1 MTQQATKAL
10 NKQVKQALEKTIDLR
25 SLAQEPPKENAQEC
39 LRLMG
44 MALKNPTAL
53 KAINGGS
60 KQRNERKQPDADKSI
75 RPHCKVSIE
84 DINWVRQQ
92 PPSVQQLWLD
102 SVAAEQFGGS
112 AHKLDTNL
120 TYKSLQKAGA
130 ALTAQGL
137 FQFEEVFGRLPSG
150 RPGLISYRVRNL
162 HGYYNR
168 FYWESSTSG
177 ETNSCD
183 DKAVHAGEKVNQL
196 GRNENHPKV
205 EEIQPDLESFQKNGQ
220 KSEELQGFQNPNNV
234 FNNPLTTYQQ
244 PTKVV
249 GMVVGSD
256 APTENPRV
264 EETAHAPLGGASP
277 QRIESASEL
286 EDLPTAM
293 DCTTLT
299 LVDAA
304 PSQSASLFAENQN
317 CGVEQKGCHEGGYS
331 AAPVAQNEECLSSA
345 IAHQKIE
352 PSRPSASLLAENLV
366 SGDEDKVDHE
376 GTCSAAPVSLNQSEI
391 FEWLDRA
398 NLGECPPLWVIQ
410 YLLDSKYYASMRA
423 TISKF
428 EKQWNLSVVNYQ
440 VQKSSEALFTAKD
453 IAIRSKARLLRME
466 KLKMASLVGQNLG
479 FDFLQECWNDD
490 PALQIVIKKLLVKFP
505 EWGIT
510 VVDGVLVKWDE

>member
-1 MTQQATKAL
+1 MT
-10 NKQVKQALEKTIDLR
+10 
-25 SLAQEPPKENAQEC
+25 
-39 LRLMG
+39 
-44 MALKNPTAL
+44 TAL

-60 KQRNERKQPDADKSI
+60 KQRSDRKQADADKSI

-102 SVAAEQFGGS
+102 SIAAEQFGGS
-112 AHKLDTNL
+112 AHKLHTNL

-130 ALTAQGL
+130 ALSAQGL

-168 FYWESSTSG
+168 FYWESSTSE
-177 ETNSCD
+177 ETNFCD
-183 DKAVHAGEKVNQL
+183 EKAVHAGEKTNAPE
-196 GRNENHPKV
+196 RNENHPKV
-205 EEIQPDLESFQKNGQ
+205 EQIQPDLESFQKNGQ
-220 KSEELQGFQNPNNV
+220 KSEDLQGFQKPNNV
-234 FNNPLTTYQQ
+234 SNYSLTTYQQ

-256 APTENPRV
+256 ALARNPRV
-264 EETAHAPLGGASP
+264 EETAHAPLRGASP
-277 QRIESASEL
+277 SHIESASEL
-286 EDLPTAM
+286 EELPTAN
-293 DCTTLT
+293 DCTSLA
-299 LVDAA
+299 LVDDAQ
-304 PSQSASLFAENQN
+304 SQSASLLVENQN

-331 AAPVAQNEECLSSA
+331 ATPVAQNEECLNSV
-345 IAHQKIE
+345 IANQTQGQVE
-352 PSRPSASLLAENLV
+352 QSNSASLLTEKQDCGVEAR
-366 SGDEDKVDHE
+366 DCHE
-376 GTCSAAPVSLNQSEI
+376 GTYSAAPVSLNQSEI

-440 VQKSSEALFTAKD
+440 VQKSSEALFTAVRGASRRED
-453 IAIRSKARLLRME
+453 IAIRSKTRLLRME
-466 KLKMASLVGQNLG
+466 KLKMASLVGENPG
-479 FDFLQECWNDD
+479 FDFLQQCWNDD
-490 PALQIVIKKLLVKFP
+490 PALQIVIKKVLVKFP
-505 EWGIT
+505 QWGIAI
-510 VVDGVLVKWDE
+510 VDGVLVDCNG

>member
-1 MTQQATKAL
+1 MT
-10 NKQVKQALEKTIDLR
+10 
-25 SLAQEPPKENAQEC
+25 
-39 LRLMG
+39 
-44 MALKNPTAL
+44 TAL

-60 KQRNERKQPDADKSI
+60 KQRNERKLAEADKSI

-168 FYWESSTSG
+168 FYWESSTSA

-183 DKAVHAGEKVNQL
+183 EKAVHAGEKTNAPEQ
-196 GRNENHPKV
+196 NENHSGV
-205 EEIQPDLESFQKNGQ
+205 EQIQSDLESFQKNGQ
-220 KSEELQGFQNPNNV
+220 KSEDLQGFQNPNNV
-234 FNNPLTTYQQ
+234 SNNLLTTYQQ

-256 APTENPRV
+256 APTENPR
-264 EETAHAPLGGASP
+264 EEKTAHAPLRGASP
-277 QRIESASEL
+277 SRTESASEL
-286 EDLPTAM
+286 EELPTAM
-293 DCTTLT
+293 DCTTLA
-299 LVDAA
+299 LVDAVQ
-304 PSQSASLFAENQN
+304 SQSASLLAENQDS
-317 CGVEQKGCHEGGYS
+317 GVEPRDCHEDTCS
-331 AAPVAQNEECLSSA
+331 AAPVAQNEEYLSSA
-345 IAHQKIE
+345 IANQTQE
-352 PSRPSASLLAENLV
+352 EVEQNNSASLSGENQV
-366 SGDEDKVDHE
+366 SGFEQKDCDE
-376 GTCSAAPVSLNQSEI
+376 GTCSAAPVSLTQSEI

-398 NLGECPPLWVIQ
+398 NVGECPPLCIIQ

-423 TISKF
+423 TITKF
-428 EKQWNLSVVNYQ
+428 EKQWNICVVNYQ
-440 VQKSSEALFTAKD
+440 VQKSSDTISRK
-453 IAIRSKARLLRME
+453 I
-466 KLKMASLVGQNLG
+466 
-479 FDFLQECWNDD
+479 
-490 PALQIVIKKLLVKFP
+490 
-505 EWGIT
+505 
-510 VVDGVLVKWDE
+510 

>member
-1 MTQQATKAL
+1 MT
-10 NKQVKQALEKTIDLR
+10 
-25 SLAQEPPKENAQEC
+25 
-39 LRLMG
+39 
-44 MALKNPTAL
+44 TAL

-60 KQRNERKQPDADKSI
+60 KQRSDRKQTDAEKSI

-137 FQFEEVFGRLPSG
+137 FQFEELFGRLPSG
-150 RPGLISYRVRNL
+150 RPGLIGYRVRNL

-177 ETNSCD
+177 ENNSCD
-183 DKAVHAGEKVNQL
+183 EKAVRAGEKVNHP

-205 EEIQPDLESFQKNGQ
+205 EQIHADLESFQKNGQ
-220 KSEELQGFQNPNNV
+220 KSEDLQGFQNPNNA
-234 FNNPLTTYQQ
+234 FNNLLTTYQQ

-256 APTENPRV
+256 AQNKNSRG
-264 EETAHAPLGGASP
+264 EETAHAPLRGASP

-286 EDLPTAM
+286 EELPTAT
-293 DCTTLT
+293 DCTTLA
-299 LVDAA
+299 LVDDVQAE
-304 PSQSASLFAENQN
+304 SALLIGENQD
-317 CGVEQKGCHEGGYS
+317 CSVKAIFPHEGTCS
-331 AAPVAQNEECLSSA
+331 VAPVAQNEFSLNST
-345 IAHQKIE
+345 IADQPQGQVE
-352 PSRPSASLLAENLV
+352 QSNFAPLLAENQV
-366 SGDEDKVDHE
+366 SGFEPKDCDEE
-376 GTCSAAPVSLNQSEI
+376 PSSAAPVSLNQSEI

-423 TISKF
+423 SISKF

-440 VQKSSEALFTAKD
+440 VQKSSDALFTTED
-453 IAIRSKARLLRME
+453 IAMRSKVRLLRMK
-466 KLKMASLVGQNLG
+466 KLKMASLVGENPG
-479 FDFLQECWNDD
+479 FDFLQECWKDD
-490 PALQIVIKKLLVKFP
+490 PALQIVIKKLLAKFP
-505 EWGIT
+505 QWGVAI
-510 VVDGVLVKWDE
+510 VDGVLVDGVLVD

>member
-1 MTQQATKAL
+1 MT
-10 NKQVKQALEKTIDLR
+10 
-25 SLAQEPPKENAQEC
+25 
-39 LRLMG
+39 
-44 MALKNPTAL
+44 TAL

-60 KQRNERKQPDADKSI
+60 KQRSDRKQTDAEKSI

-177 ETNSCD
+177 ENNSCD
-183 DKAVHAGEKVNQL
+183 EKAVHAEEKVNQSR
-196 GRNENHPKV
+196 RNENHPKV
-205 EEIQPDLESFQKNGQ
+205 EQIHADLESFQKNGQ
-220 KSEELQGFQNPNNV
+220 KNEDLQGFQNPNNV
-234 FNNPLTTYQQ
+234 SNYLLTTYQQ

-256 APTENPRV
+256 APTENPRL

-277 QRIESASEL
+277 QRIESASEF
-286 EDLPTAM
+286 EELPTAI
-293 DCTTLT
+293 DCTSLT
-299 LVDAA
+299 LVDAV
-304 PSQSASLFAENQN
+304 QGE
-317 CGVEQKGCHEGGYS
+317 
-331 AAPVAQNEECLSSA
+331 
-345 IAHQKIE
+345 
-352 PSRPSASLLAENLV
+352 SASLLAENLSCGVEMKGCHKDTCSAAPVAKNEFSLNSAIANQTQGQAKQSNSALLSGENQV
-366 SGDEDKVDHE
+366 SGFEPKDCDEE
-376 GTCSAAPVSLNQSEI
+376 PSSAAPVSLNQSEI

-398 NLGECPPLWVIQ
+398 NVGECPPLWVIQ

-440 VQKSSEALFTAKD
+440 VQESSEALFTAEG
-453 IAIRSKARLLRME
+453 ITMRSKARLLRME
-466 KLKMASLVGQNLG
+466 KLKMASLVGENPG
-479 FDFLQECWNDD
+479 FDFLQQCWNDD
-490 PALQIVIKKLLVKFP
+490 PALQIVIKKLLAKFP
-505 EWGIT
+505 QWGIAI
-510 VVDGVLVKWDE
+510 VDGVLVD